1 MGIEQ
6 KGLKSQRVA
15 YAIKNRIPVSTK
27 EKQKSNCA
35 AQQRV
40 RNARAV
46 GGSRG
51 IEWGTATAAAV
62 AVTGLSVFGGVC

>member
-15 YAIKNRIPVSTK
+15 YAIKNRTPVSTK
-27 EKQKSNCA
+27 EKQKSNCT